1 MIIDNIRTAFEK
13 FGAKRNPQ
21 LDNTAGLL
29 EPGEG
34 YPSSNRHGLQLAP
47 LPVTKFI
54 QWHLCVPHL
63 TQASFLPKNQMLQ
76 NMFFDIFHVEMAQRH
91 QKS

>member
-29 EPGEG
+29 ELGEG
-34 YPSSNRHGLQLAP
+34 YPCSSNRHGLQLAP
-47 LPVTKFI
+47 LPLTKFGPK
-54 QWHLCVPHL
+54 QYLGMTVRHLAIL
-63 TQASFLPKNQMLQ
+63 LL
-76 NMFFDIFHVEMAQRH
+76 
-91 QKS
+91 